1 MLTLLLPA
9 KGSSTTGL
17 TLEELMSNTSIPS
30 WMLGATWD
38 LVDPGDAGAL
48 DNAAWGTT
56 RLVTSTAETRTL
68 AIPTKVGLKIVLV
81 METDGG
87 DCVVTVGA
95 PGYDENST
103 LSQTLTFADPGQFA
117 VLESMVYGTGTYAW
131 RLTSYEGCTGPSL
144 TADDFNVTTV
154 TASGLVTMSA
164 AATVGT
170 TLAVTGT
177 STQAAINASG
187 LIAAA
192 AAVTVGTT
200 LGVTGTS
207 TQAAI
212 NASGAVA
219 AASTLDV
226 VGTSTLNVTEVDGT
240 LTIKDGGTVTQGTS
254 TVTTVVL
261 NTNSGQITTFS
272 SVLAAAGE
280 ESFTVTNSTVTALS
294 TPIVCLASTSSAGTP
309 HAVCTA
315 VAAGSFVITVTNLH
329 ASAAMDNTCVIN
341 FNVILGSSST

>member
-1 MLTLLLPA
+1 
-9 KGSSTTGL
+9 
-17 TLEELMSNTSIPS
+17 MSNTSIPA

-38 LVDPGDAGAL
+38 LVDPGNGGAL

-56 RLVTSTAETRTL
+56 RLVTAASETRTL
-68 AIPTKVGLKIVLV
+68 PIPTKVGLKLVLV
-81 METDGG
+81 METDNG
-87 DCVVTVGA
+87 DCVVTVGS
-95 PGYDENST
+95 PGYDESSSGN
-103 LSQTLTFADPGQFA
+103 QTLTFSDPGQYA

-131 RLTSYEGCTGPSL
+131 RLTSYEGCTGPNTTLDDL
-144 TADDFNVTTV
+144 TLATF

-177 STQAAINASG
+177 STQAAINASA

-200 LGVTGTS
+200 LDVSGTTGLV
-207 TQAAI
+207 AL

-219 AASTLDV
+219 AATTLDV

-254 TVTTVVL
+254 TVTTVEL
-261 NTNSGQITTFS
+261 NTNSGQIDTFAS
-272 SVLAAAGE
+272 TLAAGGE
-280 ESFTVTNSTVTALS
+280 ESFTVTNSVVTALS
-294 TPIVCLASTSSAGTP
+294 TPIVCVASTSSAGTP
-309 HAVCTA
+309 HAYCSA

-329 ASAAMDNTCVIN
+329 ASLALDNDMIIN
-341 FNVILGSSST
+341 FNIILGSSST

>member
-9 KGSSTTGL
+9 KGSPALASL
-17 TLEELMSNTSIPS
+17 TFEELMSNTSIPS

-38 LVDPGDAGAL
+38 LVDPGDAAAL

-68 AIPTKVGLKIVLV
+68 AIPTKVGLKLVLV

-103 LSQTLTFADPGQFA
+103 LSQTLTFTDPGQFA

-131 RLTSYEGCTGPSL
+131 RITSYEGCTGPSL

-154 TASGLVTMSA
+154 TASGLSALQNVT
-164 AATVGT
+164 
-170 TLAVTGT
+170 
-177 STQAAINASG
+177 ASG
-187 LIAAA
+187 
-192 AAVTVGTT
+192 T
-200 LGVTGTS
+200 LGVTGVTTLVAGTLTGALTGTSGTFSTTMNVDGAMTCAALTSDGAVSTTS
-207 TQAAI
+207 TL
-212 NASGAVA
+212 NADGA
-219 AASTLDV
+219 
-226 VGTSTLNVTEVDGT
+226 STLNVTEVDGT
-240 LTIKDGGTVTQGTS
+240 LTLKDGGTVTQGTS

-261 NTNSGQITTFS
+261 STNSGQITTFAS
-272 SVLAAAGE
+272 TLAAAGE
-280 ESFTVTNSTVTALS
+280 ESFTVTNTTVAAID
-294 TPIVCLASTSSAGTP
+294 TPIVCIASTASAGTP

-315 VAAGSFVITVTNLH
+315 VASGSFVITVTNLH
-329 ASAAMDNTCVIN
+329 ASAALDNTLVIN
-341 FNVILGSSST
+341 FNIISGSSST